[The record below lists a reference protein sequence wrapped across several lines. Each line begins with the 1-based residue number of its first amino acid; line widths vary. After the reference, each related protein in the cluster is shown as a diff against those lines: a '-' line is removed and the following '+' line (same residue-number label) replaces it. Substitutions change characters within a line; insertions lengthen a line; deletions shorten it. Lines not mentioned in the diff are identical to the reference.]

1 MEKIKIGN
9 KIIGRNY
16 PVFIIAEAGINHQ
29 GSFRLAKRLVGI
41 AALAGA
47 DAVKFQTYKT
57 DELVT
62 RYAAYAKYQKRIT
75 PLRASQ
81 YEMLRSLELSRKT
94 FQKLSEYSKQA
105 GIMFLSTPF
114 DFESADFLEQLG
126 VPAFKLSSSEVTNL
140 PLLEH
145 IARKHKPILLS
156 TGMSSMQE
164 IKEAVN
170 AIRFQGNKDIILLQC
185 TSSYPVVPEY
195 VNLRVVSTLK
205 ETFSLPVGFSDHTL
219 SIVIPSVA
227 VALGACIIEKHFTID
242 RNLPGP
248 DHKASL
254 EPDQL
259 REMIK
264 HIREAETALGSSIKK
279 IVSIELDTRQVARR
293 SVVAR
298 VPMPKGTLI
307 KGEMLAFKR
316 PGTGLA
322 PKYFYKIVDTRAK
335 FNIKKDEQISWKML
349 DRKQQG

>member
-1 MEKIKIGN
+1 MKRIKIG
-9 KIIGRNY
+9 KRIIGEGRAA
-16 PVFIIAEAGINHQ
+16 FIIAEAGVNHN
-29 GSFRLAKRLVGI
+29 GSLGLAKRLVKI

-47 DAVKFQTYKT
+47 DAVKFQTFKT

-62 RYAAYAKYQKRIT
+62 QYAAYAKYQKRIT
-75 PLRASQ
+75 SLRASQ
-81 YEMLRSLELSRKT
+81 YEMLKSLELSHKT

-126 VPAFKLSSSEVTNL
+126 VPAFKLSSSDVTNL

-145 IARKHKPILLS
+145 IAKKHKPILLS

-185 TSSYPVVPEY
+185 TSGYPVDPRF
-195 VNLRVVSTLK
+195 VNLRVISTLK
-205 ETFSLPVGFSDHTL
+205 EAFSLPVGFSDHSL
-219 SIVIPSVA
+219 STVIPSAA
-227 VALGACIIEKHFTID
+227 VALGACVVEKHFTID
-242 RNLPGP
+242 RNLPGS

-264 HIREAETALGSSIKK
+264 HIREVETALGSSIKK
-279 IVSIELDTRQVARR
+279 IVSTELDTRKVARR

-335 FNIKKDEQISWKML
+335 FNIKKDEQISL
-349 DRKQQG
+349 EDIR